1 MGIRRSLSTRWK
13 QAGYPLILF
22 ILACYLTIG
31 LPLAQAQLSMPRAVA
46 QQQDESEALTTEA
59 LITEALTTGQTL
71 YQAGRFHEAA
81 QIWQKAAAR
90 YEAQGDRLHQA
101 IALSYLSLAQQRLG
115 KWADATTAVNDSLT
129 LLTSFAPVDPRSPIL
144 IQALAQTLNGRG
156 QLEFAQ
162 GKAEQAVATWQQAT
176 VHYRQLGDRDG
187 IIGSLT
193 NQVQAL
199 EALGLYRRACD
210 TAFEALDIASSC
222 EIENAAAMTLAIS
235 QVLGAL
241 DTSNQAHRQDCQG
254 FAVERLDQSTCV
266 SSVQLLAL
274 RSLGQVLRLVGYLP
288 QSQHVLQQT
297 LEQAKLLQAA
307 PEISATLLSL
317 ANTERALYAQAKD
330 LADRTGL
337 RNAGR
342 GAQRQ
347 QDKTVDLAHQ
357 ALAHYQEAIAAAA
370 VLPNR
375 ALQIQAQLPLLSLL
389 IDLQQW
395 LNPESHSELSATE
408 GLQPQIQAQLNA
420 LTESLTDLPAD
431 RTAVYVRVGLA
442 QSLMRLHS
450 IRANSPWFTSQI
462 EGDRIAVVPLL
473 TVALQ
478 QAKTLQDKRAESY
491 VLGTLGH
498 WYEQAAT
505 QAEQV
510 RAQQLTQSALGL
522 AQATQAWEIAYQ
534 WQWQLGRIY
543 TQQRQPEL
551 AIAHY
556 TAALET
562 LKSVRA
568 DLRAIDAEVQ
578 FSFRDAVEPVYRELV
593 ELRLS
598 AGNAAQK
605 PLTQNDLRQIVRE
618 IDALQ
623 VSELENFLRCNLT
636 QPIELDATQIDP
648 TAAVIYPI
656 LLDNQMAIV
665 LRLPQPE
672 NQPENPL
679 ETQSL
684 YLHSVP
690 LPRSTIEPVLA
701 SLRQELERPYLAAE
715 ALAASQQ
722 VYDWLIRSFQPT
734 LAAHQIKTLVFVLDG
749 VLRNI
754 PMAALHDG
762 EHFLVEQYA
771 IALMP
776 GLQLIPPTHHQR
788 RPLSA
793 LTFGLSET
801 RPNFPPHENFSAL
814 ANVETE
820 IEMIQAQIPSRT
832 VLNQKFTSS
841 ALQELLQKLPVPIV
855 HVATHGQF
863 SSIPEET
870 FILTWD
876 ERIDMNQLSTLL
888 QNRSETTSNPIE
900 LLILSACKTADGDS
914 RATLGLAG
922 VAVQSGARSTIASL
936 WSIDDLATAD
946 LMGQF
951 YREFIGKAED
961 PAVTKAE
968 ALRRAQVA
976 LLKTNGYQAPLFW
989 AAYVLV
995 GDWL

>member
-1 MGIRRSLSTRWK
+1 MGIRRSLSARWK

-101 IALSYLSLAQQRLG
+101 IALSYLSLAHQRLG
-115 KWADATTAVNDSLT
+115 AWVDATTAVNASLT
-129 LLTSFAPVDPRSPIL
+129 LLTSFTSVDPRSPIL

-176 VHYRQLGDRDG
+176 AHYRQLGDRDG

-199 EALGLYRRACD
+199 ESLGLYRRACD
-210 TAFEALDIASSC
+210 TAFEALDISGSC

-235 QVLGAL
+235 QVLGAS
-241 DTSNQAHRQDCQG
+241 DTPNQAHRQDCQG
-254 FAVERLDQSTCV
+254 SAVEGLDQSTCV

-288 QSQHVLQQT
+288 QSQHILQQT
-297 LEQAKLLQAA
+297 LERAKLLQAA

-330 LADRTGL
+330 LTDRTGL
-337 RNAGR
+337 RNAGL

-375 ALQIQAQLPLLSLL
+375 TLQIQAQLPLLSLL

-395 LNPESHSELSATE
+395 LHPESHPELSATE
-408 GLQPQIQAQLNA
+408 SLQPQIQAQFNTLANLLA
-420 LTESLTDLPAD
+420 HLPAD
-431 RTAVYVRVGLA
+431 RTAVYVRIGLA
-442 QSLMRLHS
+442 QSLIRLHL
-450 IRANSPWFTSQI
+450 IRANSPWLASPI

-505 QAEQV
+505 QAEHV

-598 AGNAAQK
+598 AVNTAQK
-605 PLTQNDLRQIVRE
+605 PLTQDDLRQIVRE

-665 LRLPQPE
+665 LRLPQPQ
-672 NQPENPL
+672 NQPENL
-679 ETQSL
+679 EAQSL

-690 LPRSTIEPVLA
+690 LPRSTIEPVLT

-715 ALAASQQ
+715 ALDASQQ

-832 VLNQKFTSS
+832 LLNQKFTSS
-841 ALQELLQKLPVPIV
+841 ALQELLQNLPVPIV

-951 YREFIGKAED
+951 YREFIGNDEN

-968 ALRRAQVA
+968 ALRRAQVT
-976 LLKTNGYQAPLFW
+976 LLKTSGYQAPLFW

>member
-1 MGIRRSLSTRWK
+1 MGIKRSFSACWK

-31 LPLAQAQLSMPRAVA
+31 FPLAQAQLSIPRAVA
-46 QQQDESEALTTEA
+46 QQQDELDV
-59 LITEALTTGQTL
+59 LITDALLTGQAL
-71 YQAGRFHEAA
+71 YHEGRFHEAA

-115 KWADATTAVNDSLT
+115 AWADATAAVNASLT
-129 LLTSFAPVDPRSPIL
+129 LLTSFAPIDNRSPIL

-176 VHYRQLGDRDG
+176 AHYRQLGDRDG

-199 EALGLYRRACD
+199 ETLGLYRRACD
-210 TAFEALDIASSC
+210 TAFEALDISGSC
-222 EIENAAAMTLAIS
+222 KIENAAAITLAIS
-235 QVLGAL
+235 QVLGAS
-241 DTSNQAHRQDCQG
+241 DQSNRESCQG
-254 FAVERLDQSTCV
+254 FAVDRSLNQSTCV

-288 QSQHVLQQT
+288 QSQHILQQT
-297 LEQAKLLQAA
+297 LERAKLLQAA

-330 LADRTGL
+330 LADRTSL
-337 RNAGR
+337 RNAGL

-357 ALAHYQEAIAAAA
+357 ALAHYQEAIAAAT

-395 LNPESHSELSATE
+395 LNPESNPEPNAAES
-408 GLQPQIQAQLNA
+408 LQPQIQAQFNI
-420 LTESLTDLPAD
+420 LTDSLIDLPAD
-431 RTAVYVRVGLA
+431 RTAVYVWVGLA
-442 QSLMRLHS
+442 QSLIRLNL
-450 IRANSPWFTSQI
+450 IRASSPWFANPL
-462 EGDRIAVVPLL
+462 EGERIAVVPML

-498 WYEQAAT
+498 WYEQTAAT
-505 QAEQV
+505 QAEQL

-543 TQQRQPEL
+543 TQQRQHEL

-568 DLRAIDAEVQ
+568 DLRAIDAEIQ

-593 ELRLS
+593 ELRLN

-605 PLTQNDLRQIVRE
+605 PLTQNDLRQIVQE

-636 QPIELDATQIDP
+636 QPIELDGTQIDP

-656 LLDNQMAIV
+656 LLDNQMAII

-672 NQPENPL
+672 GQPENQL

-684 YLHSVP
+684 YLYSVP
-690 LPRSTIEPVLA
+690 LSRSTIEPVLTL
-701 SLRQELERPYLAAE
+701 LRQELERPYLAAE

-749 VLRNI
+749 ALRNI
-754 PMAALHDG
+754 PMAALHNG
-762 EHFLVEQYA
+762 EHFLVEEYA

-776 GLQLIPPTHHQR
+776 GLQLIPPTRHQR
-788 RPLSA
+788 SPLSA

-801 RPNFPPHENFSAL
+801 RPNFPPHKNFPAL

-820 IEMIQAQIPSRT
+820 IAMIQAQIPSRT
-832 VLNQKFTSS
+832 FLNQKFTS
-841 ALQELLQKLPVPIV
+841 AVLQELLQNLPVPIV
-855 HVATHGQF
+855 HIATHGQF
-863 SSIPEET
+863 SSVPEET

-922 VAVQSGARSTIASL
+922 VALQSGARSTIASL

-951 YREFIGKAED
+951 YREFIGNDEN

-968 ALRRAQVA
+968 ALRRAQVS
-976 LLKTNGYQAPLFW
+976 LLKTSGYQAPLFW